1 MVSLGHD
8 QAAGLRRLF
17 PADPA
22 AAGIVFA
29 GAAGRGPLIA
39 GIARG
44 LAAAGKQVLV
54 IDEQDGAAGAA
65 AAFGLRSRFDLLQA
79 VNRDVPLDK
88 VLLHADDTIRLLPAA
103 RASRQLARLDA
114 MTRQALDGQ
123 LRHLQQGADYVLTDA
138 ALRAG
143 SAATRL
149 LAQPQ
154 RTIVATATDGA
165 SLTETYGQMKRLAQ
179 SCDCRRFGC
188 VILHAAN
195 PAAGEAV
202 FANLREVTRRHL
214 GRELELLGCQTGRS
228 PAKTIGEGLVAALLL
243 DAPRPRGDGSIRL
256 SGRPARHA
264 AAPCPVV

>member
-1 MVSLGHD
+1 MLSLRDD

-17 PADPA
+17 PAA
-22 AAGIVFA
+22 RSATGIVFA

-39 GIARG
+39 GLARG

-54 IDEQDGAAGAA
+54 VDEQGAA
-65 AAFGLRSRFDLLQA
+65 AAALGLRPRFDLLQA
-79 VNRDVPLDK
+79 ANRDVPLDK
-88 VLLHADDTIRLLPAA
+88 VLLHADDAIRLLPAA

-123 LRHLQQGADYVLTDA
+123 LGHLMQGADFVLADA

-143 SAATRL
+143 SPGMSL

-154 RTIVATATDGA
+154 RVIVATTGDGA
-165 SLTETYGQMKRLAQ
+165 SLTETYAQMKRLAQ